1 MSLTTLPTELIMAA
15 FQYMPSKGDI
25 AHLAQTCH
33 KFHDLLMPEL
43 YHLSFQENEGD
54 TLYWAAE
61 HGHCRIVQSFL
72 MANGHLGPNLLL
84 PHMNRA
90 LSLSAQHGQISVVN
104 TLLSMEGVDPDNKSS
119 KLERTPLSYAAQGG
133 YIDIVRCLLET
144 NRVDPNS
151 KDRIYAHSPL
161 IWAMRYPSGE
171 SDLKPEM
178 APGAIRSAQ
187 DRSIPVIQLLLEN
200 GANIEFMGY
209 DCRNALYWAT
219 AGGFGSSAIVR
230 LLLQKGARPDG
241 HVDEKQRVMVN
252 SRQRSRIQR
261 WDEHPFL
268 IKGIYL
274 PLSFAAWAGYD
285 EVVRALLEF
294 NANID
299 CTNISG
305 LIRNHHPLACAA
317 EKGHLSTVRLLIE
330 RGACYQSP
338 GCPLLCATRNG
349 HAEMVQLLVD
359 EMMHHDS
366 RITGGGQR
374 GEEKVGI
381 KLCTRKGRKHS
392 PGNQAMLAL
401 LEAVKLGNVEVVKL
415 LLAVPGVDINHELLQ
430 GSHTPLMIA
439 VRSRPPIIEM
449 IKVLLAV
456 EGIEIR
462 INEPQD
468 LEGNTVF
475 IWAHH
480 NECDEEIIQ
489 LLVDNGAQ
497 RTNEPLRVASLAAPQ
512 NWQTE
517 APLMT
522 PGDRID

>member
-1 MSLTTLPTELIMAA
+1 MTA
-15 FQYMPSKGDI
+15 FQYLPSKGDI

-33 KFHDLLMPEL
+33 KLHDLLMPEL
-43 YHLSFQENEGD
+43 YHLSFRENEGD

-61 HGHCRIVQSFL
+61 HGHSRIVQSFL
-72 MANGHLGPNLLL
+72 MANGHLGPALLL

-90 LSLSAQHGQISVVN
+90 ILLSAQHGQISVVN

-119 KLERTPLSYAAQGG
+119 ILERTPLSYAAQGAHV
-133 YIDIVRCLLET
+133 DIVRCLLKT

-151 KDRIYAHSPL
+151 KDRIYGHSPL
-161 IWAMRYPSGE
+161 IWAMRYPAGE
-171 SDLKPEM
+171 SNLKPEM
-178 APGAIRSAQ
+178 APNARRSAQ
-187 DRSIPVIQLLLEN
+187 DRSIPVIILLLEN
-200 GANIEFMGY
+200 GAKIEFMGY

-219 AGGFGSSAIVR
+219 AGGLGSSTIVR

-241 HVDEKQRVMVN
+241 QVDEEQRLMV
-252 SRQRSRIQR
+252 SSIQRSRIQR
-261 WDEHPFL
+261 WDENPFL

-274 PLSFAAWAGYD
+274 PLSFAAWAGYN
-285 EVVRALLEF
+285 EVVRDLLEF

-305 LIRNHHPLACAA
+305 LIMNHHPLACAA

-338 GCPLLCATRNG
+338 GCPLLCATRNS
-349 HAEMVQLLVD
+349 HLAMVQLLLD
-359 EMMHHDS
+359 EMMRHDS
-366 RITGGGQR
+366 RITGRRQR
-374 GEEKVGI
+374 GEDNLGI
-381 KLCTRKGRKHS
+381 GLCTRKGRKHS
-392 PGNQAMLAL
+392 PSNQAMLAL
-401 LEAVKLGNVEVVKL
+401 PEAVKLGNIEVVKL
-415 LLAVPGVDINHELLQ
+415 LLAVPGVDITHELLQ

-439 VRSRPPIIEM
+439 VRSKPPNIEM
-449 IKVLLAV
+449 IKILLAI

-475 IWAHH
+475 TWAHH
-480 NECDEEIIQ
+480 NECNEEIIQ
-489 LLVDNGAQ
+489 LLVENGAQ
-497 RTNEPLRVASLAAPQ
+497 RTNELLRVASLAAPQ

-517 APLMT
+517 APLIT
-522 PGDRID
+522 PRDRID